1 MVAEQPIEAKA
12 ACMRPLPLR
21 RALCLA
27 LVAVCAPLGAGCDRQ
42 AGGTVE
48 VVVIG
53 DSPAITDPSK
63 APVGS
68 ADALLLASTA
78 QGLVRFDARGQVE
91 PGLAETWNVS
101 DDGLS
106 YIFRLANTQWAG
118 GRKVTAEQVARLLRR
133 YIAAASKNPL
143 KDSLGAVAEVVPMT
157 DRVLEIRLNA
167 PRPELL
173 QLLAQPEMALVY
185 RAQGAGPFS
194 LERNEA
200 GVRLTREVATPD
212 EEQTRT
218 EELWLRSASAK
229 DAVEQFAAGKADLVT
244 GGSFVDL
251 PYARAAEL
259 PRRALQFDPASGLF
273 GLLPVKAGG
282 LLAKA
287 EVRQLLSQA
296 IDRDALVAA
305 LAVPGLAPR
314 GTILEPG
321 LANIP
326 DPAPQP
332 WVSTPL
338 DQRRPALVAA
348 ASRLFGE
355 ERPVIRLALP
365 EGPGSELLLGRLFQ
379 DWGAIGLTVERAEKA
394 SAADLRLIDEVAP
407 ANSPAWFL
415 RGFRCGVARICDEQA
430 DLLLDGARSTPA
442 LAQRSALLLDASRR
456 IDAVQL
462 FIPLAAPI
470 RWSLVSPRISGF
482 AGNRFALHTLT
493 GLEERLSRE
502 K

>member
-1 MVAEQPIEAKA
+1 
-12 ACMRPLPLR
+12 MRPLSIR
-21 RALCLA
+21 RAFCAGLA
-27 LVAVCAPLGAGCDRQ
+27 AAVALLASGCDRE
-42 AGGTVE
+42 ANGTVE

-53 DSPAITDPSK
+53 KTPTVSDPSK
-63 APVGS
+63 GPTS
-68 ADALLLASTA
+68 TADALLLAATA
-78 QGLVRFDARGQVE
+78 QGLVRVDARGQVV

-106 YIFRLANTQWAG
+106 YIFRLANTEWPN
-118 GRKVTAEQVARLLRR
+118 GRQVTAERVSRLLRR
-133 YIAAASKNPL
+133 AIAEGSKNRL
-143 KDSLGAVAEVVPMT
+143 TDAFGAIDEIVPMT
-157 DRVLEIRLNA
+157 ERVLEIRLNA

-173 QLLAQPEMALVY
+173 QLLAQPDLALLY
-185 RAQGAGPFS
+185 QNEGTGPFRAT
-194 LERNEA
+194 RNGE
-200 GVRLTREVATPD
+200 VIELSREVAVSD
-212 EEQTRT
+212 EEETRD
-218 EELWLRSASAK
+218 EELRLRAAPAEE
-229 DAVEQFAAGKADLVT
+229 AVRLFVAGTADLVI
-244 GGSFVDL
+244 GGTFVDL

-273 GLLPVKAGG
+273 GLMPVTNEG
-282 LLAKA
+282 LIADP

-296 IDRDALVAA
+296 INRDALIAA

-314 GTILEPG
+314 ATVLEPG

-332 WVSTPL
+332 WVATPL
-338 DQRRPALVAA
+338 EERRPALVAGA
-348 ASRLFGE
+348 RRLIGE

-365 EGPGSELLLGRLFQ
+365 QGPGSDLLLDRLRQ
-379 DWGAIGLTVERAEKA
+379 DWGALGITVERAEKM

-407 ANSPAWFL
+407 SNFPAWFL
-415 RGFRCGVARICDEQA
+415 RAFRCGLAKVCNEDVDR
-430 DLLLDGARSTPA
+430 LLEGARSTPVS
-442 LAQRSALLLDASRR
+442 AQRSLLLLEASRR

-482 AGNRFALHTLT
+482 AGNRFGLHTLT

-502 K
+502 E